1 MGYYA
6 TLTNFEI
13 KEAKIRDK
21 KEFLKEVGEKCEY
34 GFSPDNC
41 KIEIDADNYIKDF
54 DFDEWHCKWYD
65 EESFEK
71 ILSEH
76 LEEGSI
82 SFEFQGEDGAVWGTE
97 VFPQLVLEGSP
108 DWRDKN
114 AKLILE
120 YIKNAPKETKEKVL
134 NEYKEYWENKLNQ
147 AKENL
152 KIIKEKTGK
161 KVYKVVVPAEERRL
175 VAVDWIKYCD
185 TREEAEEVK
194 KFIQKEMCV
203 SEIEFNDWEDV
214 EVIDSWDTEYF
225 YDDVEVEIEEEVI
238 ND

>member
-6 TLTNFEI
+6 TLMNFEV
-13 KEAKIRDK
+13 KEAKIKDK
-21 KEFLKEVGEKCEY
+21 EAFLKEVAEKCE
-34 GFSPDNC
+34 FSFAPDNF
-41 KIEIDADNYIKDF
+41 KIEFLGNYIKDF
-54 DFDEWHCKWYD
+54 DIQEWDDKWYD
-65 EESFEK
+65 EEEFEK
-71 ILSEH
+71 VLAKH
-76 LEEGSI
+76 LEEGSV
-82 SFEFQGEDGAVWGTE
+82 SFEFKGEDGEIWGTE
-97 VFPQLVLEGSP
+97 VFPQLILEGYP
-108 DWRDKN
+108 DWRETR
-114 AKLILE
+114 AELIIE
-120 YIKNAPKETKEKVL
+120 YVKDAPKEIQEKVL
-134 NEYKEYWENKLNQ
+134 KEYQNYWEAKLNQ
-147 AKENL
+147 AKDVLNTF
-152 KIIKEKTGK
+152 KQKTGK

-225 YDDVEVEIEEEVI
+225 YDDVEIEKEIVE